1 FVEQHHLF
9 VIRMKDKIELHQKK
23 RLNRLPSSSSSV
35 QADFTFQL
43 GTKQSRSTKRHRVV
57 IFRDANGRD
66 IRVVTNLFHA
76 SAETIADMYQQR
88 WTVEI
93 FFRWVKQYLNVPTLF
108 GTTDNAVYNQL
119 VAAFIAYGFLRWLY
133 DQTKH
138 RTNVSLS

>member
-1 FVEQHHLF
+1 
-9 VIRMKDKIELHQKK
+9 HQKK
-23 RLNRLPSSSSSV
+23 SLNRLPSASSSV
-35 QADFTFQL
+35 QADFTCQL
-43 GTKQSRSTKRHRVV
+43 GTKQCRSTKRHRVV

-108 GTTDNAVYNQL
+108 GTTENAVYNQL
-119 VAAFIAYGFLRWLY
+119 FAAFIAYVLLRWLY
-133 DQTKH
+133 DQ
-138 RTNVSLS
+138 